1 VTMKEILIRNVMNKV
16 RLKIRSGFYSKSALQ
31 YLIVTVSCTVFSVL
45 SGCGQQDQ
53 GAEQVEVI
61 DTGTGAQSVT
71 TEIVTPVTQENIDS
85 TSKKMI
91 NSVGTYSL
99 QVGQGT
105 LTLNSKEA
113 SRIAIIE
120 DLASQLS
127 IELVNR
133 GDMDSLV
140 STDLESVTVIELLD
154 NLFSNIPYVA
164 GYAKSVDNRGFRI
177 KHLILGSSSLGTTAS
192 SGEQG
197 SNNDLSSAVGLPQA
211 NGELFLGSEPE
222 EVELAQ
228 RLQFGSA
235 EDRAIA
241 VSELMMDPVG
251 FDAAYQ
257 IFSRDDSPE
266 VRMAVLELIESEDY
280 FVARQMVVVSLQDS
294 NKDIVLYALGIVDS
308 LGDFSLV
315 PQVEAL
321 MSHSDPE
328 VAAYAQ
334 EVREALTEGYFD
346 PNE

>member
-1 VTMKEILIRNVMNKV
+1 MNKILV
-16 RLKIRSGFYSKSALQ
+16 RSVTNKVQLNICSGSCSKNALK
-31 YLIVTVSCTVFSVL
+31 YLIVTMSCAVFSLL

-53 GAEQVEVI
+53 DAEQVEVI
-61 DTGTGAQSVT
+61 DTGTGSQTVS
-71 TEIVTPVTQENIDS
+71 TEVVTQAARKNLDS
-85 TSKKMI
+85 SSEKVI
-91 NSVGTYSL
+91 NSAGTYRL
-99 QVGQGT
+99 QVDQGS
-105 LTLNSKEA
+105 LTLNSREA

-120 DLASQLS
+120 DLATQLE
-127 IELVNR
+127 IELIKR
-133 GDMDSLV
+133 GEIDSLV
-140 STDLESVTVIELLD
+140 SLDLESVSMVELLD
-154 NLFSNIPYVA
+154 NLFYNIPYVA
-164 GYAKSVDNRGFRI
+164 GYAKSVNSRGFRV
-177 KHLILGSSSLGTTAS
+177 KHLVLGSSSLGATAS
-192 SGEQG
+192 AGEQG
-197 SNNDLSSAVGLPQA
+197 ANTELSSVVGLPQA
-211 NGELFLGSEPE
+211 SGELFLGSEPE

-241 VSELMMDPVG
+241 VSELMMDPAG

-266 VRMAVLELIESEDY
+266 VRLAVLELIESEDY
-280 FVARQMVVVSLQDS
+280 FVARQMVVASLQDP

-321 MSHSDPE
+321 MSHYDPE

-334 EVREALTEGYFD
+334 EVRESLTEGYFD